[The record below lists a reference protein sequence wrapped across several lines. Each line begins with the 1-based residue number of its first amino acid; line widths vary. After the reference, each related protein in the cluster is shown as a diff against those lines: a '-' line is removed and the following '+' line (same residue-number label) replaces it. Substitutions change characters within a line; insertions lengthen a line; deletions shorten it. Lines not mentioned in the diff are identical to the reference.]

1 MMSVVISVMI
11 GLIVLGVII
20 GIVWLFCEHSEIFV
34 LIGFMLI
41 IMVFAWYIGEF
52 IINGLSEIIELN
64 MGGN

>member
-1 MMSVVISVMI
+1 MSIVISVMI

-20 GIVWLFCEHSEIFV
+20 GIVWLFCEHQEILV
-34 LIGFMLI
+34 LIVFMLI

-52 IINGLSEIIELN
+52 IINALPEIIELN